1 MSNSKLNDEIFDA
14 LLKEALSQ
22 LEEEKVKEK
31 NRELEQIDTS
41 DYVPSKKF
49 LRNLRR
55 EYFRYSVKNTLKSK
69 ALRKV
74 ASFVLMTGLVSGG
87 LCFWAEANGIPVYET
102 IFLRKE
108 RYTSIEVYNQIVSE
122 EDESSLDY
130 FYFPKYLPVD
140 FQVVEEVSDGE
151 LYYIR
156 FENQDQY
163 FYLSQSAS
171 SLSKW
176 ERIDTEEAEVENQK
190 IDGHRGFYVEI
201 EGKRAIYL
209 DMRNMAVSIY
219 GNIEKKDLI
228 RMAQNLELLEKTK
241 KELIN

>member
-41 DYVPSKKF
+41 DYLPSKKF

-74 ASFVLMTGLVSGG
+74 ASFVLMAGVVSGG

-130 FYFPKYLPVD
+130 FYFPKYLPLGFTVT
-140 FQVVEEVSDGE
+140 EEVSSNE
-151 LYYIR
+151 VYYIK

-163 FYLSQSAS
+163 FYISQCS
-171 SLSKW
+171 SLSAKQK
-176 ERIDTEEAEVENQK
+176 RIDTENSDVERIE
-190 IDGHRGFYVEI
+190 IDGHQGFYAEI
-201 EGKRAIYL
+201 EGRQLIYL
-209 DMRNMAVSIY
+209 DMGNLLITMY
-219 GNIEKKDLI
+219 GNIGKRELT
-228 RMAQNLELLEKTK
+228 RMVQNLEFLEK
-241 KELIN
+241 

>member
-1 MSNSKLNDEIFDA
+1 MSDSKLNDEIFDA

-130 FYFPKYLPVD
+130 FYFPKYLPLGFTVT
-140 FQVVEEVSDGE
+140 EEISNKE
-151 LYYIR
+151 FYYIK
-156 FENQDQY
+156 FESQEQY
-163 FYLSQSAS
+163 FYISQGPLLSAKQ
-171 SLSKW
+171 K
-176 ERIDTEEAEVENQK
+176 RIDTENAELESIE
-190 IDGHRGFYVEI
+190 IDGHQGLYVEMDDKQI
-201 EGKRAIYL
+201 VYLEMGNTAI
-209 DMRNMAVSIY
+209 SIY
-219 GNIEKKDLI
+219 GNIGKKEI
-228 RMAQNLELLEKTK
+228 FQMANNLEFLER
-241 KELIN
+241 

>member
-1 MSNSKLNDEIFDA
+1 MSDSKLNDEIFDA

-22 LEEEKVKEK
+22 LEEEQVKEK

-140 FQVVEEVSDGE
+140 FQVVEEVSQKS
-151 LYYIR
+151 YSRIR
-156 FENQDQY
+156 FKNEDQ
-163 FYLSQSAS
+163 FFCISQWIT
-171 SLSKW
+171 SLG
-176 ERIDTEEAEVENQK
+176 RQARLDTEDTYVEEIE
-190 IDGHRGFYVEI
+190 IDGHEGFYSERN
-201 EGKRAIYL
+201 GKQFIYL
-209 DMRNMAVSIY
+209 NMGNISINIY
-219 GNIEKKDLI
+219 GNIGKKELF
-228 RMAQNLELLEKTK
+228 RMARNLELLEKQV
-241 KELIN
+241 ISD

>member
-1 MSNSKLNDEIFDA
+1 MSDTKLNDEIFDA

-74 ASFVLMTGLVSGG
+74 ASFVLMAGVVSGG

-140 FQVVEEVSDGE
+140 FQVVEEVSDKE
-151 LYYIR
+151 FYYIMT
-156 FENQDQY
+156 
-163 FYLSQSAS
+163 SAEES
-171 SLSKW
+171 DTVMDCTLECLRGLAKCLKGSV
-176 ERIDTEEAEVENQK
+176 ERGVIYGKGVYAA
-190 IDGHRGFYVEI
+190 GEI
-201 EGKRAIYL
+201 ESRPAMQEAYEMGR
-209 DMRNMAVSIY
+209 RV
-219 GNIEKKDLI
+219 
-228 RMAQNLELLEKTK
+228 
-241 KELIN
+241 

>member
-74 ASFVLMTGLVSGG
+74 ASFVLMAGVVSGG

-130 FYFPKYLPVD
+130 FYFPKYLPLGFTVT
-140 FQVVEEVSDGE
+140 EEVSNKE
-151 LYYIR
+151 FYNIK

-163 FYLSQSAS
+163 FYISQCS
-171 SLSKW
+171 SLSAKQK
-176 ERIDTEEAEVENQK
+176 RIDTENSDVERIE
-190 IDGHRGFYVEI
+190 IDGHQGFYAEI
-201 EGKRAIYL
+201 EGRQLIYL
-209 DMRNMAVSIY
+209 DMGNLLITMY
-219 GNIEKKDLI
+219 GNIGKRELT
-228 RMAQNLELLEKTK
+228 RMVQNLEFLEK
-241 KELIN
+241 

>member
-31 NRELEQIDTS
+31 NRELEEIDTS
-41 DYVPSKKF
+41 DYLPSKKF

-74 ASFVLMTGLVSGG
+74 ASFVLMAGLVSGG

-130 FYFPKYLPVD
+130 FYFPKYLPVG
-140 FQVVEEVSDGE
+140 FMVEEEISDNE
-151 LYYIR
+151 LYYIK
-156 FENQDQY
+156 FTNEDQY
-163 FYLSQSAS
+163 FYISQCLSS
-171 SLSKW
+171 SNKQ
-176 ERIDTEEAEVENQK
+176 ERIDTEEAKVENLK
-190 IDGHRGFYVEI
+190 IDGYQGLYVEI
-201 EGKRAIYL
+201 KDKKAIYL
-209 DMRNMAVSIY
+209 EMGNIAVSIY
-219 GNIEKKDLI
+219 GNIEKKDLF
-228 RMAQNLELLEKTK
+228 RMAQNLELLYR
-241 KELIN
+241 

>member
-31 NRELEQIDTS
+31 KPQLEQIDTS

-74 ASFVLMTGLVSGG
+74 ASFVLMAGVVSGG

-130 FYFPKYLPVD
+130 FYFPKYLPLGFTVT
-140 FQVVEEVSDGE
+140 EEISNKE
-151 LYYIR
+151 FYYIK
-156 FENQDQY
+156 FESQEQY
-163 FYLSQSAS
+163 FYISQGPLLSAKQ
-171 SLSKW
+171 K
-176 ERIDTEEAEVENQK
+176 RIDTENAELESIE
-190 IDGHRGFYVEI
+190 IDGHQGLYVEMDDKQI
-201 EGKRAIYL
+201 VYLEMGNTAI
-209 DMRNMAVSIY
+209 SIY
-219 GNIEKKDLI
+219 GNIGKKEI
-228 RMAQNLELLEKTK
+228 FQMANNLEFLER
-241 KELIN
+241 

>member
-41 DYVPSKKF
+41 DYLPSKKF

-74 ASFVLMTGLVSGG
+74 ASFVLMAGVVSGG

-130 FYFPKYLPVD
+130 FYFPKYLPLGFTVT
-140 FQVVEEVSDGE
+140 EEISNKE
-151 LYYIR
+151 FYYIK
-156 FENQDQY
+156 FESQEQY
-163 FYLSQSAS
+163 FYISQGPLLSAKQ
-171 SLSKW
+171 K
-176 ERIDTEEAEVENQK
+176 RIDTENAELESIE
-190 IDGHRGFYVEI
+190 IDGHQGLYVEMDDKQI
-201 EGKRAIYL
+201 VYLEMGNTAI
-209 DMRNMAVSIY
+209 SIY
-219 GNIEKKDLI
+219 GNIGKKEI
-228 RMAQNLELLEKTK
+228 FQMANNLEFLER
-241 KELIN
+241 

>member
-31 NRELEQIDTS
+31 NRELEEIDTS

-74 ASFVLMTGLVSGG
+74 ASFVLMAGVVSGG

-130 FYFPKYLPVD
+130 FYFPKYLPLGFTVT
-140 FQVVEEVSDGE
+140 EEVSSNE
-151 LYYIR
+151 VYYIK

-163 FYLSQSAS
+163 FYISQCS
-171 SLSKW
+171 SLSAKQK
-176 ERIDTEEAEVENQK
+176 RIDTENSDVERIE
-190 IDGHRGFYVEI
+190 IDGHQGFYAEI
-201 EGKRAIYL
+201 EGRQLIYL
-209 DMRNMAVSIY
+209 DMGNLLITMY
-219 GNIEKKDLI
+219 GNIGKRELT
-228 RMAQNLELLEKTK
+228 RMVQNLEFLEK
-241 KELIN
+241 

>member
-1 MSNSKLNDEIFDA
+1 MSDSKLNDEIFDA

-74 ASFVLMTGLVSGG
+74 ASFVLMAGVVSGG
-87 LCFWAEANGIPVYET
+87 LCFWAEANGIPVYES

-130 FYFPKYLPVD
+130 FYFPKYLPLGFTVT
-140 FQVVEEVSDGE
+140 EEISNKE
-151 LYYIR
+151 FYYIK
-156 FENQDQY
+156 FESQEQY
-163 FYLSQSAS
+163 FYISQGPLLSAKQ
-171 SLSKW
+171 K
-176 ERIDTEEAEVENQK
+176 RIDTENAELESIE
-190 IDGHRGFYVEI
+190 IDGHQGLYVEMDDKQI
-201 EGKRAIYL
+201 VYLEMGNTAI
-209 DMRNMAVSIY
+209 SIY
-219 GNIEKKDLI
+219 GNIGKKEI
-228 RMAQNLELLEKTK
+228 FQMANNLEFLER
-241 KELIN
+241 

>member
-41 DYVPSKKF
+41 DYLPSKKF

-130 FYFPKYLPVD
+130 FYFPKYLPLGFTVT
-140 FQVVEEVSDGE
+140 EEMSNKE
-151 LYYIR
+151 FYYIK
-156 FENQDQY
+156 FESQEQY
-163 FYLSQSAS
+163 FYISQGPLLSAKQ
-171 SLSKW
+171 K
-176 ERIDTEEAEVENQK
+176 RIDTENAELESIE
-190 IDGHRGFYVEI
+190 IDGHQGLYVEMDDKQI
-201 EGKRAIYL
+201 VYLEMGNTAI
-209 DMRNMAVSIY
+209 SIY
-219 GNIEKKDLI
+219 GNIGKKEI
-228 RMAQNLELLEKTK
+228 FQMANNLEFLER
-241 KELIN
+241 

>member
-74 ASFVLMTGLVSGG
+74 ASFVLMAGVVSGG

-102 IFLRKE
+102 IFLCRK
-108 RYTSIEVYNQIVSE
+108 RTSPLWTIFIFRSICLWIFRWWKKCQMENCTISDLKIKINIFIYPNQLV
-122 EDESSLDY
+122 
-130 FYFPKYLPVD
+130 
-140 FQVVEEVSDGE
+140 
-151 LYYIR
+151 
-156 FENQDQY
+156 
-163 FYLSQSAS
+163 
-171 SLSKW
+171 
-176 ERIDTEEAEVENQK
+176 
-190 IDGHRGFYVEI
+190 H
-201 EGKRAIYL
+201 
-209 DMRNMAVSIY
+209 
-219 GNIEKKDLI
+219 
-228 RMAQNLELLEKTK
+228 
-241 KELIN
+241 

>member
-1 MSNSKLNDEIFDA
+1 MSDSKLNDEIFDA

-74 ASFVLMTGLVSGG
+74 ASFVLMAGLVSGG

-130 FYFPKYLPVD
+130 FYFPKYLPLGFTVT
-140 FQVVEEVSDGE
+140 EEISNKE
-151 LYYIR
+151 FYYIK
-156 FENQDQY
+156 FESQEQY
-163 FYLSQSAS
+163 FYISQGPLLSAKQ
-171 SLSKW
+171 K
-176 ERIDTEEAEVENQK
+176 RIDTENAELESIE
-190 IDGHRGFYVEI
+190 IDGHQGLYVEMDDKQI
-201 EGKRAIYL
+201 VYLEMGNTAI
-209 DMRNMAVSIY
+209 SIY
-219 GNIEKKDLI
+219 GNIGKKEI
-228 RMAQNLELLEKTK
+228 FQMANNLEFLER
-241 KELIN
+241 

>member
-22 LEEEKVKEK
+22 LEKEKVKEK

-130 FYFPKYLPVD
+130 FYFPKYLPLGFTVT
-140 FQVVEEVSDGE
+140 EEVSSNE
-151 LYYIR
+151 VYYIK

-163 FYLSQSAS
+163 FYISQCS
-171 SLSKW
+171 SLSAKQK
-176 ERIDTEEAEVENQK
+176 RIDTENSDVERIE
-190 IDGHRGFYVEI
+190 IDGHQGFYAEI
-201 EGKRAIYL
+201 EGRQLIYL
-209 DMRNMAVSIY
+209 DMGNLLITMY
-219 GNIEKKDLI
+219 GNIGKRELT
-228 RMAQNLELLEKTK
+228 RMVQNLEFLEK
-241 KELIN
+241 

>member
-31 NRELEQIDTS
+31 NRELEEIDTS
-41 DYVPSKKF
+41 DYLPSKKF

-55 EYFRYSVKNTLKSK
+55 EYFRYSVKNILKSK

-130 FYFPKYLPVD
+130 FYFPKYLPLGFTVT
-140 FQVVEEVSDGE
+140 EEVSSNE
-151 LYYIR
+151 VYYIK

-163 FYLSQSAS
+163 FYISQSFG

-176 ERIDTEEAEVENQK
+176 ERVDTEEAKMENLK
-190 IDGHRGFYVEI
+190 IDGHQGFYVEI
-201 EGKRAIYL
+201 EGKRTIYL
-209 DMRNMAVSIY
+209 DMGNIAVSIY
-219 GNIEKKDLI
+219 GNIEKRDLI
-228 RMAQNLELLEKTK
+228 RMARNLELLEK
-241 KELIN
+241 

>member
-31 NRELEQIDTS
+31 NRELEQIDTI
-41 DYVPSKKF
+41 DYLPSKKF

-74 ASFVLMTGLVSGG
+74 ASFVLMAGVVSGG

-130 FYFPKYLPVD
+130 FYFPKYLPLGFTVT
-140 FQVVEEVSDGE
+140 EEISNKE
-151 LYYIR
+151 FYYIK
-156 FENQDQY
+156 FESQEQY
-163 FYLSQSAS
+163 FYISQGPLLSAKQ
-171 SLSKW
+171 K
-176 ERIDTEEAEVENQK
+176 RIDTENAELESIE
-190 IDGHRGFYVEI
+190 IDGHQGLYVEMDDKQI
-201 EGKRAIYL
+201 VYLEMGNTAI
-209 DMRNMAVSIY
+209 SIY
-219 GNIEKKDLI
+219 GNIGKKEI
-228 RMAQNLELLEKTK
+228 FQMANNLEFLER
-241 KELIN
+241 

>member
-31 NRELEQIDTS
+31 NRELEEIDTS
-41 DYVPSKKF
+41 DYLPSKKF

-74 ASFVLMTGLVSGG
+74 ASFVLMAGVVSGG

-140 FQVVEEVSDGE
+140 FQVVEEVSDKE
-151 LYYIR
+151 FYYIR

-163 FYLSQSAS
+163 FYISQGSRLSAKQ
-171 SLSKW
+171 K
-176 ERIDTEEAEVENQK
+176 RIDTENSDVERIE
-190 IDGHRGFYVEI
+190 IDGHQGFYAVT
-201 EGKRAIYL
+201 EGRQLVYL
-209 DMRNMAVSIY
+209 DMGNLLITIY
-219 GNIEKKDLI
+219 GNIEKQELI
-228 RMAQNLELLEKTK
+228 RMARNLEFLEK
-241 KELIN
+241 

>member
-130 FYFPKYLPVD
+130 FYFPKYLPLGFTVT
-140 FQVVEEVSDGE
+140 EEVSSNE
-151 LYYIR
+151 VYYIK

-163 FYLSQSAS
+163 FYIS
-171 SLSKW
+171 
-176 ERIDTEEAEVENQK
+176 QK
-190 IDGHRGFYVEI
+190 IPP
-201 EGKRAIYL
+201 YL
-209 DMRNMAVSIY
+209 F
-219 GNIEKKDLI
+219 
-228 RMAQNLELLEKTK
+228 
-241 KELIN
+241 

>member
-22 LEEEKVKEK
+22 MEEEKVKEK

-87 LCFWAEANGIPVYET
+87 LCCWAEANGIPVYET

-130 FYFPKYLPVD
+130 FYFPKYLPLGFTVVD
-140 FQVVEEVSDGE
+140 ERSTSE
-151 LYYIR
+151 LYYIK
-156 FENQDQY
+156 FENNDEY
-163 FYLSQSAS
+163 FCVS
-171 SLSKW
+171 
-176 ERIDTEEAEVENQK
+176 ERLNSTARDIFMDTEDSVMEAIE
-190 IDGHRGFYVEI
+190 IDGHYGFYAEKK
-201 EGKRAIYL
+201 GKRSIYL
-209 DMRNMAVSIY
+209 DMGNLSINIY
-219 GNIEKKDLI
+219 GNIEKKEMF
-228 RMAQNLELLEKTK
+228 RMVRNLELLEK
-241 KELIN
+241 

>member
-41 DYVPSKKF
+41 DYLPSKKF

-74 ASFVLMTGLVSGG
+74 ASFVLMAGVVSGG

-130 FYFPKYLPVD
+130 FYFPKYLPLGFTVT
-140 FQVVEEVSDGE
+140 EEVSSNE
-151 LYYIR
+151 VYYIK

-163 FYLSQSAS
+163 FYISQCS
-171 SLSKW
+171 SLSAKQK
-176 ERIDTEEAEVENQK
+176 RIDTENSDVESIE
-190 IDGHRGFYVEI
+190 IDGHQGFYAEI
-201 EGKRAIYL
+201 EGRQLIYL
-209 DMRNMAVSIY
+209 DMGNLLITMY
-219 GNIEKKDLI
+219 GNIGKRELT
-228 RMAQNLELLEKTK
+228 RMVQNLEFLEK
-241 KELIN
+241 

>member
-41 DYVPSKKF
+41 DYVPSQKF

-130 FYFPKYLPVD
+130 FYFPKYLPLGFTVT
-140 FQVVEEVSDGE
+140 EEVSSNE
-151 LYYIR
+151 VYYIK

-163 FYLSQSAS
+163 FYISQSFG

-176 ERIDTEEAEVENQK
+176 ERVDTEEAKMENLK
-190 IDGHRGFYVEI
+190 IDGHQGFYVEV
-201 EGKRAIYL
+201 EDRQAIYL
-209 DMRNMAVSIY
+209 DMGNLSIVIY
-219 GNIEKKDLI
+219 GNIGKRELI
-228 RMAQNLELLEKTK
+228 RMAQNLELLEK
-241 KELIN
+241 

>member
-31 NRELEQIDTS
+31 NRELEEIDTS

-74 ASFVLMTGLVSGG
+74 ASFVLMAGVVSGG

-130 FYFPKYLPVD
+130 FYFPKYLPLG
-140 FQVVEEVSDGE
+140 FT
-151 LYYIR
+151 I
-156 FENQDQY
+156 NQEISTNEMYLISFKKDDEY
-163 FYLSQSAS
+163 FCISQRINSTN
-171 SLSKW
+171 KHTQ
-176 ERIDTEEAEVENQK
+176 IDTEDAKMKSIN
-190 IDGHRGFYVEI
+190 IDGNQGFYAKKE
-201 EGKRAIYL
+201 EKQLIYL
-209 DMRNMAVSIY
+209 NMDNISISIY
-219 GNIEKKDLI
+219 GNIGEAEIFRL
-228 RMAQNLELLEKTK
+228 AENLELLRR
-241 KELIN
+241 